1 VALVVKYSD
10 NIHKGFVASIAIV
23 LAILI
28 DSMIFQDATI
38 NEKFLLGSLLVAVT
52 STVYFQLNSSS
63 SNSNASM
70 LAAPVSPSHS
80 HASLVKETV
89 ITAEKEHAASSMFQR
104 WWNSFSTP
112 TLPR

>member
-1 VALVVKYSD
+1 MVVKYSD

-38 NEKFLLGSLLVAVT
+38 NEKFLLGSLLVGVT
-52 STVYFQLNSSS
+52 STVYFQLNSNN
-63 SNSNASM
+63 SNS
-70 LAAPVSPSHS
+70 VSVLTATTLPTPSH
-80 HASLVKETV
+80 AVLVKEII
-89 ITAEKEHAASSMFQR
+89 ITEKEHAASSMIQR
-104 WWNSFSTP
+104 WWNSFSNP